1 MRRKSRKNV
10 GLIGLG
16 IIGSRAA
23 AGLRAAGYRVF
34 VWNRSA
40 KPIPNFLGTPAEVAE
55 VCEII
60 QIFVSDAAALMEVLG
75 AMKSHLT
82 AQHVI
87 VCNATVGPEATAE
100 AAKFVQATGASFLDA
115 PFTGSKVAADARQ
128 LVYYVGGDEAVY
140 LRVKPVLEATSKAIV
155 RVGGIGDAATIK
167 VVTNLI
173 SAASVQVLSEALAL
187 VSSAGLPPEAL
198 AAALEHNAAKS
209 GVIEL
214 KLPKMLSADYEPH
227 FSLKHMHKDVKLGLQ
242 LASELKVDVPVTAA
256 TESRM
261 VQAVNGG
268 WADDDFAVVYRTYQ
282 GGAPVPVLM
291 RGSVQPALAGGDSAA
306 DASAADRPAPTPARI
321 EPAVPPLETPKAAA
335 PSIFPEKP
343 VELQREPAAGG
354 SERDDDGG
362 TAPVARPPHI
372 FARAFVDEESPAAA
386 AQKSDGPA
394 SKDVAEPKDASAD
407 SSSAAEN
414 SPRA

>member
-1 MRRKSRKNV
+1 MRRKSRKNI

-40 KPIPNFLGTPAEVAE
+40 KPIPNFLGSPAEVAE

-75 AMKSHLT
+75 AMKGQLT

-100 AAKFVQATGASFLDA
+100 AAKLVQETGASFLDA
-115 PFTGSKVAADARQ
+115 PFTGSKVAAENRQ

-173 SAASVQVLSEALAL
+173 SAASVQVLSEALAI
-187 VSSAGLPPEAL
+187 VSRAGLPPDAL

-214 KLPKMLSADYEPH
+214 KLPKMMSADYEPH

-242 LASELKVDVPVTAA
+242 LASTLKVDVPVTAA

-268 WADDDFAVVYRTYQ
+268 WGDDDFAAVYRTY
-282 GGAPVPVLM
+282 GGAALAPALM
-291 RGSVQPALAGGDSAA
+291 PGSGQPALSAGDEVVEATA
-306 DASAADRPAPTPARI
+306 TDIPAPPVEPVAPAAAV
-321 EPAVPPLETPKAAA
+321 EPPKAAA
-335 PSIFPEKP
+335 PGIFPEKP
-343 VELQREPAAGG
+343 TDLQREPI
-354 SERDDDGG
+354 SEDRSENDDDAGV
-362 TAPVARPPHI
+362 AARPPHI
-372 FARAFVDEESPAAA
+372 FARIFADEEEPAATA
-386 AQKSDGPA
+386 PKGDGPD
-394 SKDVAEPKDASAD
+394 SKDVVDAKDASSE
-407 SSSAAEN
+407 SSPKAEN
-414 SPRA
+414 GPRS